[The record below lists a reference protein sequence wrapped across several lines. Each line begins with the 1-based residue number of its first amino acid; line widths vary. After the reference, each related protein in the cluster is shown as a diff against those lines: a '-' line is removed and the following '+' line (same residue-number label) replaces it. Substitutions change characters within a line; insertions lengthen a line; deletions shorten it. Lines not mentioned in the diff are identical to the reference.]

1 MTNKGD
7 DHATR
12 RDGAAATRRDAGGTT
27 RRDSPSAT
35 ARENG
40 HVGATTRDGVG
51 SGREYGIVLPDYL
64 ARDYTVVD
72 DLSTGGEA
80 TVAVVQ
86 HRDTG
91 AIKVVKIYRQG
102 ITLPQ
107 SMIDK
112 LKNADGRHVLRVE
125 RSLYTGWATPRFVEV
140 MDYLPAGSLAVMLD
154 NSPGGLPDLARQILT
169 EMTDA
174 LEYIHDG
181 LNLVHRDIKPANVL
195 IRQSNPLDLV
205 LADLGIASEL
215 DEIARS
221 RRETTGS
228 VKGTPAYQS
237 PETLNSSDAGRARDW
252 WALGMTMCEVLTG
265 QHPFKDSAGN
275 ELRDEGRIRQAI
287 TMGEI
292 DLSIITDDRW
302 NLLSRG
308 LLSHHP
314 DDRWGSRQVRA
325 WLAGESPAVVSR
337 QRAAAPDRSV
347 ASFMFA
353 GRAFTDPVALS
364 AHMVANWD
372 KATELFSQQS
382 ECEALRT
389 WVREDLRDNSIAT
402 NLLSTVGSNS
412 ALADARIIAF
422 TTHYRGPSD
431 VHLRGVKVTAGDLAM
446 RYLKAG
452 GGWKDDPFLKLLQP
466 KVVDALVES
475 QYNPTVGQSGQSP
488 EYRALAQF
496 SRYALDTDRE
506 VTAAVSEVDRAASEH
521 VYGADIGVDVRRD
534 LPGRIPRAQALAR
547 AALLSP
553 VCLNDIRSEFSTLDR
568 VRPPWYADLCRR
580 ASPSAGGTID
590 PPGIARLTLATV
602 IVDLANYY
610 DQARASAEV
619 AERQRR
625 ADAAA
630 NAAADSRSRLAHLV
644 AGAVTGVVMGIAINT
659 ILNMPQQRGRTLG
672 EELGVPGW
680 VPLTIV
686 LVLAGLGMALG
697 YHDWDEGLDFVSTV
711 TMCGMA
717 GGPITG
723 IGVLLA
729 VLVSELLDNDNIFEK
744 IIVVI
749 INGGLGGIAGA
760 IVGAVAFGAAG
771 IVYAIARRIAVAVA
785 GAS

>member
-1 MTNKGD
+1 MTNGD

-12 RDGAAATRRDAGGTT
+12 RDGAAATRRDGGGAT
-27 RRDSPSAT
+27 RRDSPDAT
-35 ARENG
+35 ARDNRQG
-40 HVGATTRDGVG
+40 GATSRDGAAT
-51 SGREYGIVLPDYL
+51 GREYGIVLPAHL
-64 ARDYTVVD
+64 ARDYDVVD

-80 TVAVVQ
+80 TVAVVR
-86 HRDTG
+86 HRDSGT
-91 AIKVVKIYRQG
+91 IKVVKIYRQG

-107 SMIDK
+107 TMIDK
-112 LKNADGRHVLRVE
+112 LKNADVRHVLRVE
-125 RSLYTGWATPRFVEV
+125 RSLYTGWATPRFIEV
-140 MDYLPAGSLAVMLD
+140 MDYLPAGSLAAMLD
-154 NSPGGLPDLARQILT
+154 NSPGGLPNLARQILT

-195 IRQSNPLDLV
+195 IRQDDPLDLV

-275 ELRDEGRIRQAI
+275 ELRDEGRVRQAI

-292 DLSIITDDRW
+292 DLSCVTDERW
-302 NLLSRG
+302 NLLCRG
-308 LLSHHP
+308 LLTHHP

-325 WLAGESPAVVSR
+325 WLAGDTPAVVSR
-337 QRAAAPDRSV
+337 QQVLPPERSV

-353 GRAFTDPVALS
+353 GRSFTDPVALS
-364 AHMVANWD
+364 VHMVANWD
-372 KATELFSQQS
+372 KAAELFTQPS

-389 WVREDLRDNSIAT
+389 WIREDLRDSSIAT

-422 TTHYRGPSD
+422 TTHYRGPGD
-431 VHLRGVKVTAGDLAM
+431 VALRGIKVTAADLAL
-446 RYLKAG
+446 RYLRAA
-452 GGWKDDPFLKLLQP
+452 GGWKDDSFLKLLHP

-475 QYNPTVGQSGQSP
+475 QYVAGVDQHGQSA

-496 SRYALDTDRE
+496 SRYAGDADRE
-506 VTAAVSEVDRAASEH
+506 VAAAVSEVDKAASEY
-521 VYGADIGVDVRRD
+521 VYGSDIGVEVRRD
-534 LPGRIPRAQALAR
+534 LAGRVPRAQAVAR

-553 VCLNDIRSEFSTLDR
+553 VCLNDIRSEFGALDR
-568 VRPPWYADLCRR
+568 LRPPWFADLCGQANAATSGAVSP
-580 ASPSAGGTID
+580 AS
-590 PPGIARLTLATV
+590 IARLALATG
-602 IVDLANYY
+602 IADLANYY
-610 DQARASAEV
+610 EQARANAEV
-619 AERQRR
+619 AERRR
-625 ADAAA
+625 QAESAAADAA
-630 NAAADSRSRLAHLV
+630 DRRSRLVHLIT
-644 AGAVTGVVMGIAINT
+644 GAVTGIAMGFVLNM

-680 VPLTIV
+680 LPLTAALV
-686 LVLAGLGMALG
+686 LVGLGMALG
-697 YHDWDEGLDFVSTV
+697 HHDWDEDLDFFSTV
-711 TMCGMA
+711 IMCGMA
-717 GGPITG
+717 GGPIAG
-723 IGVLLA
+723 VGVLLA
-729 VLVSELLDNDNIFEK
+729 VLVSELRDDDTVFEK

-749 INGGLGGIAGA
+749 INGGLGGIAGV
-760 IVGAVAFGAAG
+760 IVGAIAFGAAG
-771 IVYAIARRIAVAVA
+771 IVYATARRIACALA